1 MEMCFPRL
9 NIGMHIDLDDLEEED
24 TSKIFFSEKIGLI
37 LQSKFDIESILKK
50 EKIKCIRIGSVVTKP
65 ILKVKNHSQLLEL
78 QISKYRKK
86 WMKISSKMEQFQT
99 KNDFAKVRAENV
111 VKQPL
116 RFKFP
121 SGLVVFTQR
130 KKMTQLMLLF

>member
-1 MEMCFPRL
+1 
-9 NIGMHIDLDDLEEED
+9 MHKNRYVI
-24 TSKIFFSEKIGLI
+24 
-37 LQSKFDIESILKK
+37 
-50 EKIKCIRIGSVVTKP
+50 TKP

-99 KNDFAKVRAENV
+99 KENFAKIRAENV

-116 RFKFP
+116 KFKFP
-121 SGLVVFTQR
+121 SGFSGIYP
-130 KKMTQLMLLF
+130 KKKNIPLMLRF

>member
-1 MEMCFPRL
+1 
-9 NIGMHIDLDDLEEED
+9 MHIDLDELEEQD
-24 TSKIFFSEKIGLI
+24 TSKVFFSEKIGLI

-50 EKIKCIRIGSVVTKP
+50 EKIKCIKIGTVLRKP

-99 KNDFAKVRAENV
+99 REMISLK
-111 VKQPL
+111 
-116 RFKFP
+116 
-121 SGLVVFTQR
+121 
-130 KKMTQLMLLF
+130 